1 MRPIFKVRETNMN
14 IIIAGCGNVGGT
26 LAEQLSQEEHKITVI
41 DTNAKIVEEISD
53 SYDVYGVVGTGSSIN
68 VLEEANIDDCDL
80 FIAVTGN
87 DEMNLLACLIAK
99 SRGVKNLIAR
109 VGNPE
114 YGREIGLIK
123 STLGLTMVINPHAAS
138 AREMATLLNLPL
150 ALNVDIFPKIGRA
163 HV

>member
-1 MRPIFKVRETNMN
+1 MN

-26 LAEQLSQEEHKITVI
+26 LAEQLSQEEHRITVI

-53 SYDVYGVVGTGSSIN
+53 SFDVYGVVGTGSSIN

-114 YGREIGLIK
+114 YGREIGLI
-123 STLGLTMVINPHAAS
+123 
-138 AREMATLLNLPL
+138 
-150 ALNVDIFPKIGRA
+150 
-163 HV
+163 